1 MSDGTRKN
9 AAGSTRTA
17 RTAAARAK
25 KLGGLKLFEFEH
37 REDPLLPLEQFWS
50 RLARSVFWGFTLIGG
65 SLLIGVL
72 GYHWTAHLGWVDSI
86 LNASMILT
94 GMGPVDRLEGDT
106 AKLFA
111 SAYALFSGVAFLSSV
126 GVLLAP
132 VVHRLMHRF
141 HFDAGADDP
150 S

>member
-1 MSDGTRKN
+1 MSEIDPKRGTS
-9 AAGSTRTA
+9 STRA
-17 RTAAARAK
+17 RRGAARGARRH
-25 KLGGLKLFEFEH
+25 GSVSPFAFEH
-37 REDPLLPLEQFWS
+37 KEEPLLPIEQFWP
-50 RLARSVFWGFTLIGG
+50 RLVRSVVWGLALIGA

-72 GYHWTAHLGWVDSI
+72 GYHWTGHLGWVDSI

-94 GMGPVDRLEGDT
+94 GMGPVDHMNDDT

-141 HFDAGADDP
+141 HLDSD
-150 S
+150 SE